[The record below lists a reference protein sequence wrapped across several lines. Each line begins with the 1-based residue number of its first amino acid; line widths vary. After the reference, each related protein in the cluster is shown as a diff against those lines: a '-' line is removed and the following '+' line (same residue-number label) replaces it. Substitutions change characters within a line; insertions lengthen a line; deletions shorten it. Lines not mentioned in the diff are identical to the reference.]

1 MNLLRL
7 IFIALIVW
15 LFFRVVRGYLNRN
28 AGKMSPRNPS
38 ARIGTMVRCARCG
51 LHVPESEALKCGEQ
65 YYCSA
70 RHRDDK

>member
-15 LFFRVVRGYLNRN
+15 LLVKVVRGYLNRN
-28 AGKMSPRNPS
+28 PGKMTSRNPS
-38 ARIGTMVRCARCG
+38 ARIGTMVRCAQCG
-51 LHVPESEALKCGEQ
+51 LHVPESEALKRGDH

-70 RHRDDK
+70 QHRDGK